1 MKNYFLK
8 LFIYITFII
17 SLFLQ
22 ILFIKNNNIILH
34 ISWLILI
41 LIYWIIT
48 YPYII
53 NVSSSFFIGLMID
66 FFTNY
71 ILGIH
76 SLLLCILTYFI
87 SYNYRFIINLH
98 IINKL
103 LFIIYVTFIINSII
117 YYINDINFNYL
128 ELLLQSILNS
138 FIWVI
143 IYFYIEKIYYKCQK
157 YFFKKI

>member
-22 ILFIKNNNIILH
+22 ILFIKNNNVILH
-34 ISWLILI
+34 TSWLILI

-48 YPYII
+48 HPYLI
-53 NVSSSFFIGLMID
+53 NVNTSFFIGLVID

-71 ILGIH
+71 ILGVH
-76 SLLLCILTYFI
+76 SLLLCVLTYFI
-87 SYNYRFIINLH
+87 SYNYKFIINLH

-117 YYINDINFNYL
+117 YCINNVNYNYL
-128 ELLLQSILNS
+128 QLLLQSILNS
-138 FIWVI
+138 FIWLI
-143 IYFYIEKIYYKCQK
+143 IYFYIERIYDKYQK